1 MAVWQLLPHLVPCET
16 GGGRVCPKSL
26 RIVGGRVSLVPMAT
40 LMRTGLLRAPWELLL
55 LLMNS
60 ERTLDP
66 SQDSWRLLGI
76 APGGSCLGSA
86 PSAALCAPLD
96 SPPPVSSVPQPASE
110 SDTLEAGRTVFP
122 RDFGQT
128 ASWSINPLFHPKR
141 M

>member
-1 MAVWQLLPHLVPCET
+1 MAVAASPGTVRDGRGQGLPQKPQDSWRE
-16 GGGRVCPKSL
+16 G
-26 RIVGGRVSLVPMAT
+26 VSSAHGYT
-40 LMRTGLLRAPWELLL
+40 DARGLLRAPWELLL
-55 LLMNS
+55 PLMNS
-60 ERTLDP
+60 ERALDR

-86 PSAALCAPLD
+86 PSAALCAPLN

-110 SDTLEAGRTVFP
+110 SDRLEAGRTLFP